1 MAKAPRWEPAY
12 CEFFA
17 ARQRSF
23 LRTAY
28 AMLGSWSAA
37 EDATQQT
44 FTALYARWPRISP
57 DKVDAY
63 ARRVLVNTCFA
74 VYRQRGREVLVRPGA
89 RAGRLAR
96 STTSGWRCSPR
107 SAELDARDRAVLALR
122 FLEDL
127 SVAEVA
133 QVLDLPEGTVK
144 SQTSRALARLQQELN
159 TTRKEPTSMSLTEQ
173 LVDTIERLHRRRWYP
188 TLSPTIAAATPSR
201 RGRSAR
207 ARRAGS
213 RSRRS

>member
-1 MAKAPRWEPAY
+1 MARAPRWEPAY

-28 AMLGSWSAA
+28 AMLGTWSAA

-44 FTALYARWPRISP
+44 FVALYARWPRISP

-74 VYRQRGREVLVRPGA
+74 VYRRRGREVLVDHVPDRGA
-89 RAGRLAR
+89 TEEHEERLALL
-96 STTSGWRCSPR
+96 TALGQ
-107 SAELDARDRAVLALR
+107 LDARDRAVLALR

-127 SVAEVA
+127 PVVDVA
-133 QVLDLPEGTVK
+133 QILDLPEGTVK
-144 SQTSRALARLQQELN
+144 SRTSRALARLQTDLN
-159 TTRKEPTSMSLTEQ
+159 PTRKEPTS
-173 LVDTIERLHRRRWYP
+173 
-188 TLSPTIAAATPSR
+188 
-201 RGRSAR
+201 
-207 ARRAGS
+207 
-213 RSRRS
+213 

>member
-44 FTALYARWPRISP
+44 FVALYARWPRISP

-63 ARRVLVNTCFA
+63 GRRVLVNTCFA
-74 VYRQRGREVLVRPGA
+74 VYRRRGREVLVDRVPERGA
-89 RAGRLAR
+89 PEEHDERLALL
-96 STTSGWRCSPR
+96 TTLGR
-107 SAELDARDRAVLALR
+107 LDARDRAVLALR

-127 SVAEVA
+127 PVAEVA

-144 SQTSRALARLQQELN
+144 SQTSRALARLQSALN
-159 TTRKEPTSMSLTEQ
+159 PTRKEPTS
-173 LVDTIERLHRRRWYP
+173 
-188 TLSPTIAAATPSR
+188 
-201 RGRSAR
+201 
-207 ARRAGS
+207 
-213 RSRRS
+213 